1 MTTTPRIAR
10 TLEELSSAVSQ
21 CMGEAE
27 AHSIAQAQAE
37 QERRQLQQ
45 DPAPQ
50 APGEP
55 SGAPADRSGVVTP
68 RIATLGLVPTMGALH
83 EGHATLIRRAREQND
98 VVAVSV
104 YVNPLQFGPHEDY
117 ERYPRTP
124 EADLSLL
131 EELGVD
137 VVFMPDDETMY
148 PGGEPLVRVSSGR
161 LGEVFEGAMRPGH
174 FDGVLTVVN
183 KLFNLFISSAGAHR
197 VRAYFG
203 QKDAQQVALVH
214 RMVADFNLPI
224 VVVPVA
230 IVREEDGLALSS
242 RNRYLTEEQ
251 RRSALVLSRTLALLR
266 EEGLSRGYEGID
278 LDAARHRIEERDGV
292 ELDYLEIVDPVT
304 FQAPTEQSDR
314 AMAMAAIRVGDT
326 RLLDNMDVL

>member
-161 LGEVFEGAMRPGH
+161 LGEVFEGVARGAKTG
-174 FDGVLTVVN
+174 DVVR
-183 KLFNLFISSAGAHR
+183 L
-197 VRAYFG
+197 VRHGFS
-203 QKDAQQVALVH
+203 
-214 RMVADFNLPI
+214 P
-224 VVVPVA
+224 
-230 IVREEDGLALSS
+230 
-242 RNRYLTEEQ
+242 
-251 RRSALVLSRTLALLR
+251 
-266 EEGLSRGYEGID
+266 
-278 LDAARHRIEERDGV
+278 
-292 ELDYLEIVDPVT
+292 
-304 FQAPTEQSDR
+304 
-314 AMAMAAIRVGDT
+314 
-326 RLLDNMDVL
+326 